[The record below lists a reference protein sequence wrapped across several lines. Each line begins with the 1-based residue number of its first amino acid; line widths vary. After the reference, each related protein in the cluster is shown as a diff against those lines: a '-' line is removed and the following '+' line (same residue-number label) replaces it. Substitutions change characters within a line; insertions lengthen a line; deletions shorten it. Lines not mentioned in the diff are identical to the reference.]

1 MTDEPVNLDER
12 RSHAAKIASKTHL
25 DHLMEFQAQQAD
37 LRRSQDELEQMLLAA
52 PANAWPDVAAK
63 ARYLIQLF
71 AATAE
76 AQEAGRMK
84 LIARTLGE
92 LSELCERENALK

>member
-37 LRRSQDELEQMLLAA
+37 LRRSQEELERMLLAA
-52 PANAWPDVAAK
+52 PANAWPDIAAK

-76 AQEAGRMK
+76 AQEPGRMK
-84 LIARTLGE
+84 LISRTLNE
-92 LSELCERENALK
+92 MMELCDQESRPI